1 MWCRY
6 NMRTVIRAVP
16 DGIQGIEIIIIFLKL
31 LFVAKFLFAIFAIE
45 SKNRIFNGQAS
56 VLLSR

>member
-1 MWCRY
+1 MW
-6 NMRTVIRAVP
+6 TVIMAVP
-16 DGIQGIEIIIIFLKL
+16 DGIASIEIIIIFLKL
-31 LFVAKFLFAIFAIE
+31 LFAAKSLFAIFAIE